1 MRRDGL
7 TFDPGEAG
15 DTLCIDGA
23 PLSSAGCWLSSAEIG
38 EAAPAL
44 AISEVPGRP
53 GGIDRTL
60 ELADGSAVPGR
71 RACAFTVATSHPTRA
86 MLWLGRLAGRVVE
99 VFYEP
104 LGFSLRGRLAVGQ
117 WDLGGISTVA
127 LALDAEPYGLGIEC
141 ASEGPRAFIEGSAP
155 AEPVFE
161 VKVKTERPRI
171 ELEVDGRGV
180 MRVPSAAGNWKA
192 GATIVIDCASHTVR
206 TGGNPIAPTLDS
218 DWPVLDPGQ
227 HEIACE
233 GCEVKTS
240 WRERFMF

>member
-7 TFDPGEAG
+7 TFDPGDAGEA
-15 DTLCIDGA
+15 LCIDGA

-71 RACAFTVATSHPTRA
+71 RACSFTIATSHPTRA

-99 VFYEP
+99 VFYET
-104 LGFSLRGRLAVGQ
+104 LGFSLRGRLSVGQ

-127 LALDAEPYGLGIEC
+127 LALDAEPYGLGIEQ
-141 ASEGPRAFIEGSAP
+141 ASGGRRVFIEGSAP
-155 AEPVFE
+155 VEPVFE
-161 VKVKTERPRI
+161 VRVETARPRV
-171 ELEVDGRGV
+171 ELKVDGRGV
-180 MRVPSAAGNWKA
+180 MRVASAAGGWKPGAVIAIDSA
-192 GATIVIDCASHTVR
+192 GRTVR
-206 TGGNPIAPTLDS
+206 AGGNLVAPTLDS